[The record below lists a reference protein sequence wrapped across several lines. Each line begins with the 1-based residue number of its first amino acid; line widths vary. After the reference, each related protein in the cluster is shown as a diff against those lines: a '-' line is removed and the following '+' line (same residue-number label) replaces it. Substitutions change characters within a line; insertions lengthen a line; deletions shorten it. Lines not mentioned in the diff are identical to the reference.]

1 MGYENRYV
9 FQFSLYLVCIRYV
22 LQSVKKQILM
32 KKRYISERNVAA
44 GYFVISIIT
53 NSHKSTLQKA
63 SLPISDIAEV
73 IPLIILS
80 SSGRRVADQLSNDPT
95 DNCVSAWD
103 DRANGRPH
111 VGDLLGHPLGQ
122 RVLRELGEGG
132 GEEVALVRKN
142 NRDVDKTISK
152 KFKPGRGPTS
162 SGG

>member
-1 MGYENRYV
+1 M
-9 FQFSLYLVCIRYV
+9 
-22 LQSVKKQILM
+22 
-32 KKRYISERNVAA
+32 
-44 GYFVISIIT
+44 ISIII

-63 SLPISDIAEV
+63 SLPIADIAEV
-73 IPLIILS
+73 IPHVILCGC
-80 SSGRRVADQLSNDPT
+80 GRRVADQLSNDPT
-95 DNCVSAWD
+95 DHCVSAWD

>member
-1 MGYENRYV
+1 M
-9 FQFSLYLVCIRYV
+9 
-22 LQSVKKQILM
+22 
-32 KKRYISERNVAA
+32 
-44 GYFVISIIT
+44 ISINT
-53 NSHKSTLQKA
+53 SSHKSTLQKA

-73 IPLIILS
+73 IPLIILRGC
-80 SSGRRVADQLSNDPT
+80 GRRVADQLSNDPT

-132 GEEVALVRKN
+132 GEEGALVRKIIEMLTKKN
-142 NRDVDKTISK
+142 SK
-152 KFKPGRGPTS
+152 KFKPGTGPTS

>member
-1 MGYENRYV
+1 M
-9 FQFSLYLVCIRYV
+9 
-22 LQSVKKQILM
+22 
-32 KKRYISERNVAA
+32 
-44 GYFVISIIT
+44 ISIIT
-53 NSHKSTLQKA
+53 NNHKSILQKA

-122 RVLRELGEGG
+122 SVLRELGEGG
-132 GEEVALVRKN
+132 GEEVVLVQKN
-142 NRDVDKTISK
+142 NRDVDKK
-152 KFKPGRGPTS
+152 KF
-162 SGG
+162 